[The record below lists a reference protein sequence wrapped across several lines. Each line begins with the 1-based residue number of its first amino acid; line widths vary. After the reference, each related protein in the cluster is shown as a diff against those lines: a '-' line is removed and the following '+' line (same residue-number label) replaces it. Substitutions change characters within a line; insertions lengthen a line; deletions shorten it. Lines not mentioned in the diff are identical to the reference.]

1 MIDFFYAHGFVVELL
16 ITSAIFVYFLK
27 PRKKFIYRVIFCTA
41 ALFFISI
48 MWTRLIPSNNYLIIL
63 KHTILFV
70 FCFLS
75 ILLCFKVTIWE
86 AIFLGT
92 SAFTV
97 QHSAFK
103 LGFLVQTVISS
114 KLENNYAS
122 ILGYLIIDFIVYLL
136 AHQIFA
142 LKIKNEHVSS
152 KNKNKQ
158 IILMAVALILF
169 TTIFQNLF
177 DFIIDK
183 NDLMLLVVITCYD
196 LVSCVLIISIQFGI
210 LKNNR
215 LSYETNILE
224 HMMYKQ
230 KEQMVN
236 SKHNMEILNIKYH
249 DLKYQ
254 INNIDHRIDG
264 SELEE
269 LHKVINAYDLYVDTG
284 NEALNVVL
292 SEKKLVCEIN
302 KIKLNYIIDG
312 KQLNFMQASDIYSL
326 FGNAIDNA
334 IAATIQIGQIEKKNI
349 KISVIKKVNMVL
361 IIIEN
366 HYMGD
371 IIFSDLLPVTTK
383 KDKDFHGF
391 GMKSI
396 RYIVDKYHGFMNVK
410 TIGDRF
416 VLTISF
422 GSIKENNE

>member
-1 MIDFFYAHGFVVELL
+1 
-16 ITSAIFVYFLK
+16 
-27 PRKKFIYRVIFCTA
+27 
-41 ALFFISI
+41 
-48 MWTRLIPSNNYLIIL
+48 
-63 KHTILFV
+63 
-70 FCFLS
+70 
-75 ILLCFKVTIWE
+75 
-86 AIFLGT
+86 
-92 SAFTV
+92 
-97 QHSAFK
+97 
-103 LGFLVQTVISS
+103 
-114 KLENNYAS
+114 
-122 ILGYLIIDFIVYLL
+122 
-136 AHQIFA
+136 
-142 LKIKNEHVSS
+142 
-152 KNKNKQ
+152 
-158 IILMAVALILF
+158 
-169 TTIFQNLF
+169 
-177 DFIIDK
+177 
-183 NDLMLLVVITCYD
+183 
-196 LVSCVLIISIQFGI
+196 
-210 LKNNR
+210 
-215 LSYETNILE
+215 
-224 HMMYKQ
+224 MMYKQ
-230 KEQMVN
+230 REQMVN

-254 INNIDHRIDG
+254 INNIGHRIDG

-292 SEKKLVCEIN
+292 SEKRLVCEIN

-334 IAATIQIGQIEKKNI
+334 IAATIQIDQIEKKNI

-366 HYMGD
+366 HYIGD
-371 IIFSDLLPVTTK
+371 IIFSDSLPVTTK